1 MPRILIVKT
10 SSMGDV
16 IHAFPALADLKRAQP
31 DTQVDWLV
39 EAGFAGIAR
48 LHPAID
54 RVIVC
59 ELRKWRKAPFSQPV
73 RAAFAKFKNE
83 VRETP
88 YDAIVDLQGLAKS
101 AWLASRARGPRSGYD
116 WASAREPLASMS
128 YQHKFA
134 VSKAE
139 HAVTRNRA
147 LLAAALHYKI
157 PAAQNSYGLQLI
169 SQKMRLVV
177 CCHATSRDDKLWP
190 EANWRALIAACGE
203 KGYEVGLPWGSP
215 AEEARAQRLAAGFA
229 HARVWPRDPFA
240 QLANDLSAAAC
251 VVGVDTGLLHL
262 AAAVGV
268 PVVGVYVA
276 TDPGLSG
283 AWGGEAG
290 AVNLGG
296 IGRPPSVDEVLR
308 AMSPHLTNSAP

>member
-31 DTQVDWLV
+31 DAKVDWLV

-48 LHPAID
+48 LHPSID

-59 ELRKWRKAPFSQPV
+59 ELRKWRKAPFSAPV

-83 VRETP
+83 MRESP
-88 YDAIVDLQGLAKS
+88 YEAIVDLQGLVKS
-101 AWLASRARGPRSGYD
+101 AWLASHARGPRYGYD

-128 YQHKFA
+128 YQKKFA

-147 LLAAALHYKI
+147 LLAAALHYEI
-157 PAAQNSYGLQLI
+157 PAAQNSYGLQLS
-169 SQKMRLVV
+169 SQKKNLVV

-190 EANWRALIAACGE
+190 EENWRALIAACG
-203 KGYEVGLPWGSP
+203 KNGYEIGLPWGSP
-215 AEEARAQRLAAGFA
+215 AEEARAHRLAQGFA
-229 HARVWPRDPFA
+229 HAKVWPRDPFA
-240 QLANDLSAAAC
+240 QLAKDLNAAAC

-276 TDPGLSG
+276 TEPGLSG
-283 AWGGEAG
+283 AWGGDAS
-290 AVNLGG
+290 AINLGG
-296 IGRPPSVDEVLR
+296 IGRAPSVDDVLR
-308 AMSPHLTNSAP
+308 AIAPHTP